1 MEEVALPVEIDWE
14 LVRRDYEA
22 GQMTINA
29 LGRAHGVTRGQIEGR
44 AKRAKWHRPGGATH
58 DRKILIH
65 KLMTLL
71 ERQLDGLGQK
81 MNENN
86 TLESKVLSDIVRD
99 LDRLI
104 EIEKAELGAG
114 GKDGENGEMTSLRF
128 KLEARINAITK
139 KA

>member
-1 MEEVALPVEIDWE
+1 MDEMSLPAEIDWE
-14 LVRRDYEA
+14 QIRRDYEA
-22 GQMTINA
+22 GLMTINT
-29 LGRAHGVTRGQIEGR
+29 LGRAHGVTRGQIDGR
-44 AKRAKWHRPGGATH
+44 ARRAKWHRPGGAQH
-58 DRKILIH
+58 DRQILIH

-104 EIEKAELGAG
+104 AIEKAEIGSGGGAR
-114 GKDGENGEMTSLRF
+114 ENGEMTALRI

>member
-1 MEEVALPVEIDWE
+1 MEDMALPVEIDWE

-29 LGRAHGVTRGQIEGR
+29 LRRAHGMPRGQTEGR
-44 AKRAKWHRPGGATH
+44 AKRAKSHRPRSATH

-71 ERQLDGLGQK
+71 ERRLDGLGQK
-81 MNENN
+81 MNDNN

-104 EIEKAELGAG
+104 
-114 GKDGENGEMTSLRF
+114 
-128 KLEARINAITK
+128 
-139 KA
+139 